1 MAGPLDPQDVLNGL
15 PQFAIPG
22 LRTPTGIPVAPVG
35 AAVPPA
41 TPSPVTALID
51 NARNAGALAAYGV
64 PAPASTLVIPGQR
77 RVATPAAAPAPT
89 PAATRPAANAAPAA
103 PVAPPAASDVSP
115 TPGAGNPL
123 PTNMQTGGTVG
134 LPTGPIAGGAAA
146 STGAA
151 GAGRAVAYS
160 PTTDLPTL
168 GGDGGV
174 EVIRGGVPANLAGVG
189 IGGGLPYRDP
199 YPALQAGYNAQEAFA
214 NRFIDRALNYISE
227 GGNIFEQATRG
238 RAIANILHAT
248 VGPNNQGATYG
259 GAADS
264 LNNAIAGI
272 TSAGIGANA
281 QMYGADQ
288 GLAGRT
294 AEIAGQ
300 ERISQNQL
308 AATPRPAGQTIT
320 YDRNQLPNIVQNYVL
335 PTFSD
340 VNGHPTVTGSQSV
353 TPAVRNAAPQTP
365 VEGSTG
371 NVGGKPVVFQN
382 GQWRYK

>member
-22 LRTPTGIPVAPVG
+22 LRTPATIPTAPVAPAVAPAAPGPVG
-35 AAVPPA
+35 
-41 TPSPVTALID
+41 ALID

-64 PAPASTLVIPGQR
+64 PSPASTLLIPGQQ

-103 PVAPPAASDVSP
+103 PVAPPASPVSGAVSP

-123 PTNMQTGGTVG
+123 PGDTVG
-134 LPTGPIAGGAAA
+134 LPTGAIPAGAAA
-146 STGAA
+146 ATGTA
-151 GAGRAVAYS
+151 GGGRAAAYS
-160 PTTDLPTL
+160 PVMDLPTF
-168 GGDGGV
+168 GGDNGV
-174 EVIRGGVPANLAGVG
+174 EVIRGGTPTNLAGTG
-189 IGGGLPYRDP
+189 IGGNSPYRDP

-214 NRFIDRALNYISE
+214 NRFIDRALNYIS
-227 GGNIFEQATRG
+227 GGRDIFEQATRG
-238 RAIANILHAT
+238 RAIANVLHAT

-308 AATPRPAGQTIT
+308 AATPRAAGQTIT

-340 VNGHPTVTGSQSV
+340 VGGHPTVTGSKSV
-353 TPAVRNAAPQTP
+353 TPEVRNAAPQVP